1 MYVSQESVLP
11 ENKNSMKRSELREA
25 EFLVLFRAIFS
36 DSDEMKAQTDM
47 FFDVEGDDLNVKV
60 SAKDREY
67 VRTRVNEI
75 VDKLSV
81 IDDLISEKTTGWT
94 IDRFGKVELTIAR
107 LAVYEIAFDETIPF
121 GVAVNEAIELAKKY
135 AGDES
140 GAFINGVLAKFA
152 K

>member
-1 MYVSQESVLP
+1 
-11 ENKNSMKRSELREA
+11 MKRSELREA
-25 EFLVLFRAIFS
+25 EFLVLFRALFS
-36 DSDEMKAQTDM
+36 DSDEMKTQTDM
-47 FFDVEGDDLNVKV
+47 FFDVEGEDLKVKV
-60 SAKDREY
+60 SEKDREY
-67 VRTRVNEI
+67 VKTRVNDI
-75 VDKLSV
+75 VEKLKT
-81 IDDLISEKTTGWT
+81 IDELISEKTTGWT

-152 K
+152 E

>member
-1 MYVSQESVLP
+1 MP
-11 ENKNSMKRSELREA
+11 ENKNDMKRSELREA
-25 EFLVLFRAIFS
+25 EFLVLFRALFS
-36 DSDEMKAQTDM
+36 DSDEMKTQTDM
-47 FFDVEGDDLNVKV
+47 FFDVEGEDLKVKV
-60 SAKDREY
+60 SEKDREY
-67 VRTRVNEI
+67 VKTRVNDI
-75 VDKLSV
+75 VEKLKT
-81 IDDLISEKTTGWT
+81 IDELISEKTTGWT

-152 K
+152 E

>member
-1 MYVSQESVLP
+1 MP

-25 EFLVLFRAIFS
+25 EFLVLFRALFS

-47 FFDVEGDDLNVKV
+47 FFDVEGDDLKVKV
-60 SAKDREY
+60 SDKDREY
-67 VRTRVNEI
+67 VKTRVNDI
-75 VDKLSV
+75 VDKIAT
-81 IDDLISEKTTGWT
+81 IDELISEKTTGWT

-107 LAVYEIAFDETIPF
+107 LAVYEIAYDETIPF

>member
-1 MYVSQESVLP
+1 MCVSREYPLP
-11 ENKNSMKRSELREA
+11 ENKNDMKRSELREA
-25 EFLVLFRAIFS
+25 EFLVLFRALFS
-36 DSDEMKAQTDM
+36 DSDEMKTQTDM
-47 FFDVEGDDLNVKV
+47 FFDVEGEDLKVKV
-60 SAKDREY
+60 SEKDREY
-67 VRTRVNEI
+67 VKTRVNDI
-75 VDKLSV
+75 VEKLKT
-81 IDDLISEKTTGWT
+81 IDELISEKTTGWT

-152 K
+152 E

>member
-1 MYVSQESVLP
+1 
-11 ENKNSMKRSELREA
+11 MKRSELREA
-25 EFLVLFRAIFS
+25 EFLVLFRALFS

-47 FFDVEGDDLNVKV
+47 FFDVEGDDLKVKV
-60 SAKDREY
+60 SDKDREY
-67 VRTRVNEI
+67 VKTRVNDI
-75 VDKLSV
+75 VDKIAT
-81 IDDLISEKTTGWT
+81 IDELISEKTTGWT

-107 LAVYEIAFDETIPF
+107 LAVYEIAYDETIPF

>member
-1 MYVSQESVLP
+1 MP

-25 EFLVLFRAIFS
+25 EFLVLFRALFS
-36 DSDEMKAQTDM
+36 DSEEMKAQTDM
-47 FFDVEGDDLNVKV
+47 FFDVEGDDLKVKV
-60 SAKDREY
+60 SEKDREY
-67 VRTRVNEI
+67 VKTRVNDI
-75 VDKLSV
+75 VEKIAT
-81 IDDLISEKTTGWT
+81 IDELLSEKTTGWT

-107 LAVYEIAFDETIPF
+107 LAVYEIAYDETIPF

>member
-1 MYVSQESVLP
+1 MP

-25 EFLVLFRAIFS
+25 EFLVLFRALFS
-36 DSDEMKAQTDM
+36 DSEEMKAQTDM
-47 FFDVEGDDLNVKV
+47 FFDVEGDDLKVKV
-60 SAKDREY
+60 SEKDREY
-67 VRTRVNEI
+67 VKTRVNDI
-75 VDKLSV
+75 VEKIAT
-81 IDDLISEKTTGWT
+81 IDELISEKTTGWT

-107 LAVYEIAFDETIPF
+107 LAVYEIAYDETIPF

>member
-1 MYVSQESVLP
+1 MCVSPEYPLP
-11 ENKNSMKRSELREA
+11 ENKNDMKRSELREA
-25 EFLVLFRAIFS
+25 EFLVLFRALFS
-36 DSDEMKAQTDM
+36 DSDEMKTQTDM
-47 FFDVEGDDLNVKV
+47 FFDVEGEDLKVKV
-60 SAKDREY
+60 SEKDREY
-67 VRTRVNEI
+67 VKTRVNDI
-75 VDKLSV
+75 VEKLKT
-81 IDDLISEKTTGWT
+81 IDELISEKTTGWT

-152 K
+152 E

>member
-25 EFLVLFRAIFS
+25 EFLVLFRALFS
-36 DSDEMKAQTDM
+36 DSAEMKAQTDM

-67 VRTRVNEI
+67 VRTRVNDI

-94 IDRFGKVELTIAR
+94 INRFGKVELTIAR
-107 LAVYEIAFDETIPF
+107 LSVYEILEDEDIPT
-121 GVAVNEAIELAKKY
+121 GVAINEAVRIAKIYCGEDAAK
-135 AGDES
+135 
-140 GAFINGVLAKFA
+140 FVNGVLAKMA
-152 K
+152 

>member
-1 MYVSQESVLP
+1 MYVSPEYPLP
-11 ENKNSMKRSELREA
+11 ENKNDMKRSELREA
-25 EFLVLFRAIFS
+25 EFLVLFRALFS
-36 DSDEMKAQTDM
+36 DSDEMKTQTDM
-47 FFDVEGDDLNVKV
+47 FFDVEGEDLKVKV
-60 SAKDREY
+60 SEKDREY
-67 VRTRVNEI
+67 VKTRVNDI
-75 VDKLSV
+75 VEKLKT
-81 IDDLISEKTTGWT
+81 IDELISEKTTGWT

-152 K
+152 E

>member
-1 MYVSQESVLP
+1 MYVLPESVLP

-25 EFLVLFRAIFS
+25 EFLVLFRALFS

-47 FFDVEGDDLNVKV
+47 FFDVEGDDLKVKV
-60 SAKDREY
+60 SDKDREY
-67 VRTRVNEI
+67 VKTRVNDI
-75 VDKLSV
+75 VDKIAI
-81 IDDLISEKTTGWT
+81 IDELISEKTTGWT

-107 LAVYEIAFDETIPF
+107 LAVYEIAYDETIPF